1 MKMKITGNN
10 DTENFFLKQ
19 LSNIADLLMDND

>member
-10 DTENFFLKQ
+10 DTKFFLKQ